1 MTDLAIIGVVVLYTV
16 LGYWT
21 GIIRRVIGFAALYLG
36 FFAATSSAP
45 TAANVVLQ
53 ALPGWAVPD
62 ALMLGFFLVVAII
75 LVIVEVF
82 AGFWHG
88 QLQLAAILVDRG
100 SGAVLGALTA
110 LLGATVAMSLLVGA
124 SQPVQGSPDGAQ
136 IQIHDA
142 ITKSVLGPALINS
155 LGKAAKVLFLPVIP
169 DDPATY
175 FNGQEA
181 RLQH

>member
-1 MTDLAIIGVVVLYTV
+1 VTDVAIVLLIVAYAA

-21 GIIRRVIGFAALYLG
+21 GAIRRVVGLAALYLG
-36 FFAATSSAP
+36 FLAATASAP

-53 ALPGWAVPD
+53 VYPGWTVSD
-62 ALMLGFFLVVAII
+62 ALMLGYFLVIAII
-75 LVIVEVF
+75 LVLVEVLGGLYH
-82 AGFWHG
+82 AHI
-88 QLQLAAILVDRG
+88 QLAAVLADRA

-110 LLGATVAMSLLVGA
+110 VVGLSLGFMLLVGA

-142 ITKSVLGPALINS
+142 ITKSAFGPTLVGPIGRIARPVF
-155 LGKAAKVLFLPVIP
+155 APVIP
-169 DDPATY
+169 ADSASY
-175 FNGQEA
+175 FNGQAA